1 MNNFVFMTAG
11 GSDAALTQV
20 VRSDTWR
27 TDGIFDSAQ
36 LIFQHLLPSMLSA
49 VLVFLPVSGIPQGL
63 QYLKADTSEGL
74 EPVIDCFDATYLSG
88 SYRRIQR
95 PVDPDGV
102 IPPVKMRRIV
112 PLFPPE
118 L

>member
-1 MNNFVFMTAG
+1 MQ
-11 GSDAALTQV
+11 SDV
-20 VRSDTWR
+20 CVR
-27 TDGIFDSAQ
+27 
-36 LIFQHLLPSMLSA
+36 LPSELNINRLRRDYQRGIRQ
-49 VLVFLPVSGIPQGL
+49 VQWVGGFNHIQPLVFLPVSGVPQGL
-63 QYLKADTSEGL
+63 QYLKADTPEGL

-102 IPPVKMRRIV
+102 IPTVKMRRIA